1 MVSLSLHI
9 KNTFPINH
17 HLFLFTTKCLN
28 VLLLSDRRYK
38 QICHKIFIMTHKVVL
53 TSLSIEIRKYEC
65 TAYSVSNCI
74 MYLIK
79 KSDILE
85 IGVIK
90 CTHIFRSSSIDK
102 VIKEACPGFV
112 SAL

>member
-1 MVSLSLHI
+1 MDGITFSPY
-9 KNTFPINH
+9 KNTFPIHH

-28 VLLLSDRRYK
+28 VLLLSERRYK
-38 QICHKIFIMTHKVVL
+38 QICHEIFIMTYKVVL
-53 TSLSIEIRKYEC
+53 TSLSMYSTI
-65 TAYSVSNCI
+65 YSVSNCI

-79 KSDILE
+79 KGDISVME
-85 IGVIK
+85 KMIK
-90 CTHIFRSSSIDK
+90 RTHIFRSSSIDK